1 MSALNANPECLEG
14 CGREYSFFANET
26 ENCYEGAPCPGC
38 QEDAEEAKA
47 NVHCTECDSV
57 SFRYL
62 YNPGEGDS
70 SDLVICVD
78 CGADAPAN
86 VTDAQM
92 IDG

>member
-1 MSALNANPECLEG
+1 MHVS
-14 CGREYSFFANET
+14 
-26 ENCYEGAPCPGC
+26 ENTK
-38 QEDAEEAKA
+38 AKA
-47 NVHCTECDSV
+47 RCTECDSV

-78 CGADAPAN
+78 CGADAPTN
-86 VTDAQM
+86 VTNAQM